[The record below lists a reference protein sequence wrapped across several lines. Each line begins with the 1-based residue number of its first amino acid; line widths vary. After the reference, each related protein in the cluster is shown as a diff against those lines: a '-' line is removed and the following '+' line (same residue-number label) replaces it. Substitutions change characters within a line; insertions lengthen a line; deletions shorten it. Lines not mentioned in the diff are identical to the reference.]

1 LASRELALDEQA
13 IYAKLTSIFRDVFDD
28 DTITLRPETTADDI
42 EGWDSMSHVRLV
54 LTVERQFNKNFPA
67 SRISQ
72 LNNVGDLVALIST
85 TAR

>member
-1 LASRELALDEQA
+1 MDEQA